1 MFDIPELRPTSSSLR
16 ISPEVDVPVTSRVK
30 RIIDTAAF
38 RRLSRVSQLGLVSM
52 VYPGASHTR
61 FEHSLG
67 VYRNA
72 IHYVQ
77 QLQNDPI
84 FCTHIEE
91 ESVLCLLLAALLH
104 DIGHW
109 PFCHAIE
116 DLRLEGLPR
125 HESLARSLLR
135 SDELAEAIRSD
146 WGLDPEKIANI
157 IAPAKG
163 GPDASPTQKI
173 LKSML
178 SGPIDI
184 DKLDYLERDSLHAG
198 VPYGRNFDRN
208 RLVRSLCIHPETFEL
223 AITDKG
229 KTAAEMMVFARY
241 VMFSEV
247 YWHHAVRSATAML
260 HRAVH
265 SLRAHWSQQGADI
278 SNLTSSWL
286 ECTDAQLMDQLLDAS
301 RDQPWFPCVDGLF
314 GAKRKLFKRVMQID
328 CLSHPELHRK
338 LSRRPYAETVTIGE
352 RLATLLA
359 SRLQRE
365 VSSLDILVDA
375 PPMKLEVQFRIE
387 VMQRGGEF
395 RSLGELSPMVQSLA
409 TKQFDDIVKRVR
421 VFVSPELATAV
432 KEHSIDVVELIT
444 QASD

>member
-16 ISPEVDVPVTSRVK
+16 ISPEVDVPVTARVK

-52 VYPGASHTR
+52 VYPGACHTR

-67 VYRNA
+67 VFRNA

-84 FCTHIEE
+84 FCEYIDE
-91 ESVLCLLLAALLH
+91 ESVLCFMLAALLH

-125 HESLARSLLR
+125 HELLARSLL
-135 SDELAEAIRSD
+135 SSGELADAIRSD

-163 GPDASPTQKI
+163 ETEFSPTQKI

-208 RLVRSLCIHPETFEL
+208 RLVRSLCIQPETFEL

-265 SLRAHWSQQGADI
+265 RLRGYWNQEGADVPG
-278 SNLTSSWL
+278 LTRNWIHLTDSQWTDQIL
-286 ECTDAQLMDQLLDAS
+286 EAS

-314 GAKRKLFKRVMQID
+314 GMKRKLFKRVLQID
-328 CLSHPELHRK
+328 CLSNPELHRK
-338 LSRRPYAETVTIGE
+338 LARRPYIDTVTISE
-352 RLATLLA
+352 RLATLLTG
-359 SRLQRE
+359 RLQRD
-365 VSSLDILVDA
+365 VSSLDVLVDA
-375 PPMKLEVQFRIE
+375 PPIKLEVQFRIE
-387 VMQRGGEF
+387 VKQHGGQF

-421 VFVSPELATAV
+421 VFVSPEVATAV
-432 KEHSIDVVELIT
+432 NNQSVDVVELIT
-444 QASD
+444 AALE